1 VGEKVFEVMTSGLAN
16 RAWREVQA
24 DLASEAALAV
34 AGNDAGPTRVVV
46 VCVADGHST
55 HWTVADGRIVSRPE
69 YIGDGVYASADPQ
82 AGTVTL
88 TTERGDR
95 TETIVLGAA
104 MLAEVVALAR
114 RYGVTK

>member
-1 VGEKVFEVMTSGLAN
+1 VGEQLFEVMTSGLAC
-16 RAWREVQA
+16 RAWREVRA

-46 VCVADGHST
+46 VCVGDGHST

-69 YIGDGVYASADPQ
+69 YVGDGVYASADPQ

-88 TTERGDR
+88 TTDRGDR
-95 TETIVLGAA
+95 ADAIVLDAA
-104 MLAEVVALAR
+104 MLAKVADLAR
-114 RYGVTK
+114 RYGVAK

>member
-1 VGEKVFEVMTSGLAN
+1 MGEQLFEVMTSGLAC
-16 RAWREVQA
+16 RAWREVRA

-46 VCVADGHST
+46 VCVGDGHST

-69 YIGDGVYASADPQ
+69 YVGDGVYASADPQ

-114 RYGVTK
+114 RYGVAK